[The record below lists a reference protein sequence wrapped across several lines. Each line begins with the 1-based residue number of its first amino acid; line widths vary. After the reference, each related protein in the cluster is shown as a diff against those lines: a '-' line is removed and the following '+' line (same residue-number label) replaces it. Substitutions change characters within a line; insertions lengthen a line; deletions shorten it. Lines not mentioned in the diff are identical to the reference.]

1 MAHPV
6 PTKAFFLQ
14 PSPEVAMM
22 FAPFGASEGCKHHA
36 HAESLKMCQVTSQT
50 QNLTTSIKLLVV
62 KGLNIFMHVTA
73 TVETS

>member
-14 PSPEVAMM
+14 PSPEVAMI
-22 FAPFGASEGCKHHA
+22 FAPFGASKGCKQHA

-50 QNLTTSIKLLVV
+50 QNLTASIEVIS
-62 KGLNIFMHVTA
+62 G
-73 TVETS
+73 